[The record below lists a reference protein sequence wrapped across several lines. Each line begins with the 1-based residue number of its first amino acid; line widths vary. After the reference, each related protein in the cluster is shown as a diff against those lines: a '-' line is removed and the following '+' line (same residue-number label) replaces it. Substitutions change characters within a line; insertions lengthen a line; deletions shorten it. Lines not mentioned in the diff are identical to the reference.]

1 MKWLFSYQQTFVHFS
16 FFLLHSIIIPA
27 DNLKNYTKKEEKEV
41 VELLKQSD
49 QNAFN
54 TLFRFYSAKL
64 YHFSYNYLK
73 STEEAEEI
81 VQNTFIKIWEKREA
95 IDVSDSFSGFIF
107 TVAHHLILNRIRK
120 IRNENHCKAVLARNV
135 IHIQNET
142 EEKILYDE
150 LEKFQQEALIEL
162 PPRRKIIYQMIRE
175 EGMTY
180 KQVAEQLNISV
191 KTVESQMTEAIK
203 HFRTKLS
210 L

>member
-1 MKWLFSYQQTFVHFS
+1 MIENYRNKEQKE
-16 FFLLHSIIIPA
+16 II
-27 DNLKNYTKKEEKEV
+27 
-41 VELLKQSD
+41 ELLKQSD

-54 TLFRFYSAKL
+54 TLFRLYSARV
-64 YHFSYNYLK
+64 YHFSYRYLK

-81 VQNTFIKIWEKREA
+81 VQDTFVKIWENRIT
-95 IDVSDSFSGFIF
+95 IDTSYSFIGFVF

-120 IRNENHCKAVLARNV
+120 IRNENHCKAKLTKNGSD
-135 IHIQNET
+135 IHNET
-142 EEKILYDE
+142 EEGILSAD
-150 LEKFQQEALIEL
+150 LEQLQQAVLVEL